1 MDIVDIHGIFMD
13 TMVVPMQ
20 GVEHDGGGRH
30 AVVNEDVNVGPI
42 EPFGVLAQSR
52 LEKVRED

>member
-13 TMVVPMQ
+13 TVPMQ

-42 EPFGVLAQSR
+42 EPFGVLAQ
-52 LEKVRED
+52 